1 MFEGSAG
8 PESSLDKNDAD
19 FVDIIHSSAGSLGYM
34 DPIGDVDFY
43 PNNGKAHQ
51 PGCKGILKE
60 MMGMS
65 LGQQCNLIA
74 VYQMVYFPV
83 FRSVQSWTIA
93 SIFCWIDNQ

>member
-93 SIFCWIDNQ
+93 SIFC